1 MPGFIAKK
9 LCPDLI
15 FVSLHFDRVR
25 HRFDVSL
32 VFASAMTPNTVFV
45 YCGAQYEEM
54 SALSRAVFAQYDP
67 DFEAMSLDEAYL
79 VNMIWKLHMP
89 STLHKPLN
97 NGAVL

>member
-9 LCPDLI
+9 LCPELI
-15 FVSLHFDRVR
+15 FVSSHFDRVR
-25 HRFDVSL
+25 RFDVSL
-32 VFASAMTPNTVFV
+32 VFASATTRNSVFV

-79 VNMIWKLHMP
+79 VIII
-89 STLHKPLN
+89 
-97 NGAVL
+97 